1 MSAFN
6 FGSVVF
12 DFINRA
18 FPDPA
23 QWVNIEYSR
32 QSIRWSLASLIVAFP
47 VFLYLSVVDGRSI
60 RRDPSKRRSD
70 VRRWLTYLTLFVAA
84 SVLIGDFITLVYNLL
99 GGELTTRFM
108 LKVLTIAVIA
118 GTIFFYY
125 LADLRLEDTKPIVER
140 TASGRLIGA
149 VSLAAVT
156 AVVITGLVVLGAPSS
171 ERIRRLDARRIDDL
185 QRLSRGTEIFW
196 GRHKRLPSSIAGL
209 ESEGG
214 LAVSGRDPSGEP
226 YGYRVTGDRTYELCA
241 TFTTDS
247 AAAQNPAHLDFWS
260 HRAGRQCFQLEVKE
274 TR

>member
-1 MSAFN
+1 MGAAFAGIGASADRM
-6 FGSVVF
+6 FG
-12 DFINRA
+12 A
-18 FPDPA
+18 
-23 QWVNIEYSR
+23 
-32 QSIRWSLASLIVAFP
+32 
-47 VFLYLSVVDGRSI
+47 GC
-60 RRDPSKRRSD
+60 
-70 VRRWLTYLTLFVAA
+70 TYLTLFVAA

-125 LADLRLEDTKPIVER
+125 LPDLRLEDTKPIVER
-140 TASGRLIGA
+140 TASGRLIGT

-156 AVVITGLVVLGAPSS
+156 AVVITGLVWTRAHRPAS
-171 ERIRRLDARRIDDL
+171 EFVGSTRDGLTTCSAFRAVPD
-185 QRLSRGTEIFW
+185 IFW
-196 GRHKRLPSSIAGL
+196 GRHTRLPPSIAGL

-214 LAVSGRDPSGEP
+214 SGCERPGPVGRAVWISGHH
-226 YGYRVTGDRTYELCA
+226 GDRTYELCA

-247 AAAQNPAHLDFWS
+247 AAAQNPAYPGFWS